1 MLAAGAGRA
10 AAATSAAAALAL
22 RNARIAPWLGV
33 PRGAAVVPARGRGPA
48 RRLHGKTSG
57 GIRALA
63 VNWSAPA
70 TVAAAALELRN
81 ARIAPWLG
89 VLRGAAVATVRGRR
103 PARRR
108 LGENRWRRSCAGSD
122 QVGGGYRGERT
133 ARGVAHAARAN
144 SATLRGKGEGQD
156 GVTDAMTADAGK
168 TARAPKS
175 LDEEIERAAARL
187 KRLQEQKRTK
197 ERQEVERNE
206 RAIAELLKAE
216 KLNVVPAEKWKA
228 GLAGIRRALGVA
240 ASVPDNSPAA
250 PAGGP
255 ASEA

>member
-1 MLAAGAGRA
+1 
-10 AAATSAAAALAL
+10 
-22 RNARIAPWLGV
+22 
-33 PRGAAVVPARGRGPA
+33 
-48 RRLHGKTSG
+48 
-57 GIRALA
+57 
-63 VNWSAPA
+63 
-70 TVAAAALELRN
+70 
-81 ARIAPWLG
+81 
-89 VLRGAAVATVRGRR
+89 
-103 PARRR
+103 
-108 LGENRWRRSCAGSD
+108 
-122 QVGGGYRGERT
+122 
-133 ARGVAHAARAN
+133 
-144 SATLRGKGEGQD
+144 
-156 GVTDAMTADAGK
+156 MTADAGK

-206 RAIAELLKAE
+206 RAIVDLLKAE

-240 ASVPDNSPAA
+240 ASVPDNPPVPAA

>member
-1 MLAAGAGRA
+1 
-10 AAATSAAAALAL
+10 
-22 RNARIAPWLGV
+22 
-33 PRGAAVVPARGRGPA
+33 
-48 RRLHGKTSG
+48 
-57 GIRALA
+57 
-63 VNWSAPA
+63 
-70 TVAAAALELRN
+70 
-81 ARIAPWLG
+81 
-89 VLRGAAVATVRGRR
+89 
-103 PARRR
+103 
-108 LGENRWRRSCAGSD
+108 
-122 QVGGGYRGERT
+122 
-133 ARGVAHAARAN
+133 
-144 SATLRGKGEGQD
+144 
-156 GVTDAMTADAGK
+156 MTADAGK

-228 GLAGIRRALGVA
+228 ALAGIRRALGVA
-240 ASVPDNSPAA
+240 ASEPGNPSAPET

>member
-1 MLAAGAGRA
+1 
-10 AAATSAAAALAL
+10 
-22 RNARIAPWLGV
+22 
-33 PRGAAVVPARGRGPA
+33 
-48 RRLHGKTSG
+48 
-57 GIRALA
+57 
-63 VNWSAPA
+63 
-70 TVAAAALELRN
+70 
-81 ARIAPWLG
+81 
-89 VLRGAAVATVRGRR
+89 
-103 PARRR
+103 
-108 LGENRWRRSCAGSD
+108 
-122 QVGGGYRGERT
+122 
-133 ARGVAHAARAN
+133 
-144 SATLRGKGEGQD
+144 
-156 GVTDAMTADAGK
+156 MTADAGK

-206 RAIAELLKAE
+206 RAIVELLKAE

-240 ASVPDNSPAA
+240 ASVPDNPPAPVA